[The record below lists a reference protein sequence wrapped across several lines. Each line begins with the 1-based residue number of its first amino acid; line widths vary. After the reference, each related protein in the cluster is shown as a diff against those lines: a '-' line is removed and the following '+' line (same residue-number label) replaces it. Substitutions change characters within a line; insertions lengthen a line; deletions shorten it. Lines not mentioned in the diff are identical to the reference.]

1 MWKSISVYQ
10 GAASEVRE
18 VSEDS
23 SEPYLGIDLWKR
35 EKEAS
40 GSRHNRKKDN
50 WVSHPSSGPML
61 LLVWSACPAH
71 RACYRSGIHSSF
83 IEQNCRKGKLYSYR
97 EQQRGENWRRKIICD
112 GAVSPLC
119 LRKMWL
125 LFIAIMVTYE
135 EMGGHGKNR
144 EKTQSQSM
152 ADFPKSGTNVLIWR
166 VPMIRQHLWSP

>member
-61 LLVWSACPAH
+61 LLVWSACLAH

-97 EQQRGENWRRKIICD
+97 EQQRGEN
-112 GAVSPLC
+112 
-119 LRKMWL
+119 
-125 LFIAIMVTYE
+125 
-135 EMGGHGKNR
+135 
-144 EKTQSQSM
+144 
-152 ADFPKSGTNVLIWR
+152 
-166 VPMIRQHLWSP
+166 